1 MATYEMQRN
10 PNITFTPNTNAPPGQ
25 MGTND
30 LTAPTAK
37 TITTQGSPSIGNNM
51 GSVNATIA
59 GILNQANAIQT
70 QINEM
75 SNAAKEQQAQASKQT
90 ESTGKA
96 GVWDKIQGLI
106 GQRQETQANQKSTED
121 IVNESMAKFGLTP
134 ETYQA
139 MQGMIGQLSA
149 FSAQMADLETKK
161 QNAMDIIGNK
171 SVDER
176 YITQEQAV
184 VAKRYDSQIASVSA
198 QAGTVAYTLQLQQG
212 LVKDAKETAN
222 MVIDAMTYDQKQK
235 VADMDW
241 AISTYSDLYDAMGK
255 EEQQQWD
262 NAHQIAQDEYQKALD
277 MANLQLEQLKL
288 NQTSTTTNPIGED
301 LDKRLA
307 TEISNLY
314 SGRYGTEGAREK
326 VISMLQSEFPS
337 SDVSSLV
344 YNRIPD
350 GYEKQIKG
358 STPTLDQI
366 KIDTENTFTQY
377 KNAGYTRKQ
386 LEDQWLSDNKATE
399 LSPIIKDIL
408 DKLFPQGKKWWEF
421 WK

>member
-1 MATYEMQRN
+1 MATYE
-10 PNITFTPNTNAPPGQ
+10 IL
-25 MGTND
+25 GTND
-30 LTAPTAK
+30 LTVPTSK
-37 TITTQGSPSIGNNM
+37 TITTQDSPSIGNNM

-75 SNAAKEQQAQASKQT
+75 SNAAKEQQIQASKQT
-90 ESTGKA
+90 ESTGKS

-262 NAHQIAQDEYQKALD
+262 NAHQIAQDEYQKARD
-277 MANLQLEQLKL
+277 EADRQLRGIGGGAPATQGDYYWDTATKTWKSISGEGGLIKSVKDDIAQAI
-288 NQTSTTTNPIGED
+288 TTGLVGQGKQYNTRED
-301 LDKRLA
+301 LINTLA
-307 TEISNLY
+307 TLY
-314 SGRYGTEGAREK
+314 Y
-326 VISMLQSEFPS
+326 
-337 SDVSSLV
+337 DVPKDQIAAQV
-344 YNRIPD
+344 YAMIPD
-350 GYEKQIKG
+350 VKTETKPLTYKQKQEEIKKTEEQKKKENKQAYTDYLKRTG
-358 STPTLDQI
+358 QPSTWW
-366 KIDTENTFTQY
+366 E
-377 KNAGYTRKQ
+377 
-386 LEDQWLSDNKATE
+386 
-399 LSPIIKDIL
+399 
-408 DKLFPQGKKWWEF
+408 KLFSGM
-421 WK
+421 